1 MNFTP
6 INIRKMMA
14 IVALCV
20 LVLTSTAIGS
30 SLEKAKMLRRH
41 GLFPEAKKELI
52 EVIFSKQNPK
62 DKAEAYY
69 TLGSVAFQEK
79 DISAALETWSQLVA
93 DFPES
98 DQAKLVKD
106 RINQLSEI
114 VDEESRAVVD
124 NAVAQSYL
132 RHDDFWSKEVRRKKF
147 IIDSSNISRIEV
159 GISWYDKVIQEFP
172 KTKASRIAYE
182 EKMQTLIGRIY
193 RLIEVMQAYIRA
205 DVPSKLYDDVNTS
218 KQQLLTTF
226 SAFEKNHPD
235 ATSLQAFRHQI
246 AQIYG
251 KTEKDLT
258 LPDKWL
264 NRIIEQA
271 GENYTFYRDLAERR
285 LQSPAAVLFHFR

>member
-1 MNFTP
+1 
-6 INIRKMMA
+6 
-14 IVALCV
+14 
-20 LVLTSTAIGS
+20 
-30 SLEKAKMLRRH
+30 
-41 GLFPEAKKELI
+41 
-52 EVIFSKQNPK
+52 
-62 DKAEAYY
+62 
-69 TLGSVAFQEK
+69 
-79 DISAALETWSQLVA
+79 
-93 DFPES
+93 
-98 DQAKLVKD
+98 
-106 RINQLSEI
+106 
-114 VDEESRAVVD
+114 
-124 NAVAQSYL
+124 
-132 RHDDFWSKEVRRKKF
+132 
-147 IIDSSNISRIEV
+147 
-159 GISWYDKVIQEFP
+159 
-172 KTKASRIAYE
+172 
-182 EKMQTLIGRIY
+182 MQTLIGRIY

-285 LQSPAAVLFHFR
+285 LQSPAAVLFSFQVKGDLDAIPISHHQRAARPACGLIARLC